1 MSTKEGKLKASLAD
15 YFAYDESIEGKA
27 EYFDGEIFDMA
38 GGSREHARIST
49 NVIVAVGKRLDNTP
63 CEVIGS
69 DLRVEVAAGTKY
81 AYPDASI
88 VCGEEEFSTDIPNS
102 LRNPTVIIE
111 ILSPTTSDF
120 DRGGKRIYYMAMPSV
135 QEYILIEQSAPEIE
149 VFVRESATGWRSRQL
164 SGLDTTLEIS
174 SLSVPVAIP
183 LSEIYH
189 RVTFPA

>member
-1 MSTKEGKLKASLAD
+1 LAE
-15 YFAYDESIEGKA
+15 YFAYDDSMEGKA
-27 EYFDGEIFDMA
+27 EFFDGEIFDMA

-49 NVIVAVGKRLDNTP
+49 NVIVAAGKRLENTP

-111 ILSPTTSDF
+111 ILSPSTSDF
-120 DRGGKRIYYMAMPSV
+120 DRCGKRIFYMAMPSV
-135 QEYILIEQSAPEIE
+135 QAYILIEQSAPSVEI
-149 VFVRESATGWRSRQL
+149 FIRRSELEWTFRQL
-164 SGLDTTLEIS
+164 SGLDATLEIS
-174 SLSVPVAIP
+174 SLSVPVTIP

-189 RVTFPA
+189 RVKFQS